1 MAVMQALTYAGKE
14 AIELAEVARSKIV
27 LPTDVIVRVTLCG
40 ICGR

>member
-1 MAVMQALTYAGKE
+1 MPLMKALTFSGKE
-14 AIELAEVARSKIV
+14 TIELAEVPRPEIV

>member
-1 MAVMQALTYAGKE
+1 MMQALTYGGKE
-14 AIELAEVARSKIV
+14 TILLSEVPKPSLQ